1 MAYHRVAA
9 LQFEC
14 TRCGQ
19 CCIGD
24 ASSGVSLSIDE
35 VEAAQR
41 LLGLSKAWFL
51 RRYVRRLSTVRW
63 EIRLQA
69 DGRCPFLTDQ
79 DRCSI
84 YAVRPAQ
91 CRTYPFW
98 PEILESRGSWQGEAG
113 RCEGINRGR
122 TIPVSTIEKKLK
134 QLERL

>member
-1 MAYHRVAA
+1 MAYHHIAA
-9 LQFEC
+9 LRFEC

-24 ASSGVSLSIDE
+24 ASSGVSLSVDE
-35 VEAAQR
+35 VEAIRRR
-41 LLGLSKAWFL
+41 LELTQGWFR
-51 RRYVRRLSTVRW
+51 RRYVRRLSTAQW

-69 DGRCPFLTDQ
+69 DGRCPFLSHQ
-79 DRCSI
+79 GRCSI

-91 CRTYPFW
+91 CQTYPFW
-98 PEILESRGSWQGEAG
+98 PETLKSRGAWQGEAR
-113 RCEGINRGR
+113 RCEGINRGK